1 MNNEEKL
8 RYFLKKVTA
17 DLHETRQRLQAA
29 EAGGSE
35 PIAVVGMGCRFPGGA
50 DTPAALWDLLAEG
63 RDVIGEPPPDR
74 GWDAPVFNPDGATEP
89 RRGGFLRGAG
99 EFDPAFFG
107 LSPREAVV
115 TDPQQRLLLEVAWE
129 ALERAGLDPAALRGS
144 RTGVF
149 SGSNGLDYA
158 QLAAH
163 SPGAVDYMYT
173 ANSASALSGRIS
185 YILGLEGPA
194 VTVDTACS
202 SSLVSLHLAA
212 QALRQGECE
221 LALAGGASVMA
232 TPHVFLG
239 MGRQGGLSPDGR
251 CRAFSADADG
261 TSWGEGAGIVV
272 LERLSDAHRNGH
284 PVLAVVRGSAV
295 NQDGASNGFTAPN
308 GAAQQRVIRAALA
321 NAGLTAGDVDAV
333 EAHGTATTLGDPI
346 EAEALLATYGQ
357 SRTGEPVW
365 LGSIKSNLA
374 HTQAAAGVA
383 GVLKMVLAIQHGTLP
398 QTLHAGEPTPAVD
411 WDAGAVRLLTG
422 ARPWPETGNPRR
434 AGVSSFGVSGTNAH
448 VILEQAPPSE
458 PQPPADTPA
467 PAVLAWP
474 IAARSAE
481 GLRGQAAKL
490 RSHVDT
496 EPDRTALDIG
506 YSLATTRSGSH
517 RAVVLGADRDELRA
531 GLAAL
536 DGGTLDPR
544 VITGVARDG
553 HLAFLCT
560 GQGSQKLGMGA
571 GLYAAHP
578 VFAEA
583 WDAVA
588 AELDVRLDRPVD
600 KVAWGTDDGSLDRT
614 LYAQASL
621 FTLEVA
627 LFRLLESWGV
637 RPDYLIGHSIG
648 ELAAAHLAGVL
659 SLPDA
664 ATLVAARGRLMQAV
678 PSGGTMLAVA
688 ASEAEIRPLLTDG
701 ATLAAV
707 NGPRSVVVSGDADA
721 VTAVR
726 DAVATTLG
734 ERKTSRLRVS
744 HAFHSHHMDPMLTE
758 FERIARGL
766 RYAPPQIPVVSTVTG
781 EPAGERLRDP
791 AYWAEQVRGTVRFH
805 DGVRWL
811 AERDVTRFVEL
822 GPDGVLAAVA
832 QETLAETPGGTRAVC
847 VPVLRGGRPEPSSLL
862 AAVAQLH
869 VHGRSPDWDAVLSGG
884 RRVALPTYAFQNE
897 HYWVDVAALADGAP
911 GDPSSMG
918 LAATGHPILSAA
930 VVSPDSDGVVLT
942 GRLSAAA
949 HPWLAGND
957 VVGKTVL
964 PATGLLELAI
974 RAGDEV
980 GCGVVEELTLPAPLV
995 LPDDGAVQLHV
1006 TVGGEDA
1013 GARAVRIHSRPA
1025 ADVPWTLHAEG
1036 VLRPGTEP
1044 PAAETGEWPPP
1055 DATAF
1060 DVSDAYDQL
1069 ARAGFRYGPESR
1081 GLRAVWTRDGDA
1093 FAEIALPADVDSGRF
1108 DLHPALIDATTHL
1121 AMLVSLRKDPDAGKA
1136 FYPALF
1142 GDVALH
1148 ARGARV
1154 LRLRLS
1160 HPTPEILSVEAMD
1173 ESGRPVFS
1181 VGRLLG
1187 RPMAAAQLVSGGDD
1201 VLHRV
1206 EWRSIPQPI
1215 STDIPDP
1222 VAWHDVPA
1230 EGPAPEVVVLECAT
1244 PDGPDQARAVLYP
1257 VLDAVRA
1264 SLVDDRLADSTFVVV
1279 TRNAVAVTGESD
1291 VDIAQ
1296 APVWGLVRAAQAEN
1310 PGRFVLLDLDA
1321 LDELSW
1327 FLPAAVTSG
1336 EPELAVRVLELRVPR
1351 LVRAETPEP
1360 ADTLDPVGTVLVTGG
1375 TGGLGALVARRLVT
1389 EHGAGHLL
1397 LASRRGETAPGAT
1410 ELRAELAGLGATV
1423 TIAACDVADRDALAE
1438 LLASIPA
1445 EHPLTG
1451 VVHAAGVAAPGMLD
1465 ALTRDHWEPV
1475 VRAKADSAWH
1485 LHELTRDLPIKAFV
1499 LFSSAG
1505 GLVLAAGHA
1514 NYAAANV
1521 FLDGLAQHRR
1531 ANGLAATS
1539 VAYGVWADAGAGQ
1552 WLTDVQVQRMRRQGL
1567 PALSEEDGLRS
1578 FDAAL
1583 HTDDA
1588 LLVSLRVDTAALRE
1602 RTDWTPPLL
1611 RGLAPATRTLVR
1623 AAAGGMDPETLRERL
1638 AGLDDAE
1645 DRRELLGDLVA
1656 DLLAAM
1662 LGHESG
1668 AAIGQER
1675 NFGELGVDSLTAA
1688 ELRNH
1693 LADVTGLRL
1702 PATLV
1707 FDHPNIEAVAAF
1719 LDEQLTPDAV
1729 PAARGEDDVID
1740 TLDTDDL
1747 VSMAF
1752 ASAGEHHD

>member
-1 MNNEEKL
+1 
-8 RYFLKKVTA
+8 
-17 DLHETRQRLQAA
+17 
-29 EAGGSE
+29 
-35 PIAVVGMGCRFPGGA
+35 
-50 DTPAALWDLLAEG
+50 
-63 RDVIGEPPPDR
+63 
-74 GWDAPVFNPDGATEP
+74 
-89 RRGGFLRGAG
+89 
-99 EFDPAFFG
+99 
-107 LSPREAVV
+107 
-115 TDPQQRLLLEVAWE
+115 
-129 ALERAGLDPAALRGS
+129 
-144 RTGVF
+144 
-149 SGSNGLDYA
+149 
-158 QLAAH
+158 
-163 SPGAVDYMYT
+163 
-173 ANSASALSGRIS
+173 
-185 YILGLEGPA
+185 
-194 VTVDTACS
+194 
-202 SSLVSLHLAA
+202 
-212 QALRQGECE
+212 
-221 LALAGGASVMA
+221 MA

-251 CRAFSADADG
+251 CRAFSADANG

-272 LERLSDAHRNGH
+272 LERLSDAHRHGH

-321 NAGLTAGDVDAV
+321 SAGLTAADVDAV
-333 EAHGTATTLGDPI
+333 EAHGTATSLGDPI

-357 SRTGEPVW
+357 GRAGEPLW

-383 GVLKMVLAIQHGTLP
+383 GVLKMVLAIQHATLP
-398 QTLHAGEPTPAVD
+398 KTLHAAARTPAVD
-411 WDAGAVRLLTG
+411 WDGGEVRLLTEP
-422 ARPWPETGNPRR
+422 RSWPETGKPRR

-448 VILEQAPPSE
+448 VIIEQAPPQD

-474 IAARSAE
+474 LAARSAE
-481 GLRGQAAKL
+481 ALRGQAAKL
-490 RSHVDT
+490 QSHVDT
-496 EPDRTALDIG
+496 EAGLAALDVG
-506 YSLATTRSGSH
+506 YSLATTRSGPH

-536 DGGTLDPR
+536 DGGAPDPR

-560 GQGSQKLGMGA
+560 GQGAQRLGMGA

-648 ELAAAHLAGVL
+648 EVAAAHLAGVL

-664 ATLVAARGRLMQAV
+664 CTLVAARGKLMQAM
-678 PSGGTMLAVA
+678 PSGGAMLAVA
-688 ASEAEIRPLLTDG
+688 ASEAEILPLLTEG
-701 ATLAAV
+701 VSLAAV
-707 NGPRSVVVSGDADA
+707 NGPRSVVVSGDEDA
-721 VTAVR
+721 VAAVR
-726 DAVATTLG
+726 DAVASALG
-734 ERKTSRLRVS
+734 DRKTSRLRVS
-744 HAFHSHHMDPMLTE
+744 HAFHSHHMDPMLAE

-766 RYAPPQIPVVSTVTG
+766 HYAPPAIPVVSTVTG
-781 EPAGERLRDP
+781 EPAGEKLCDP
-791 AYWAEQVRGTVRFH
+791 AYWSAQVRGTVRFH

-822 GPDGVLAAVA
+822 GPDGVLSAVA
-832 QETLAETPGGTRAVC
+832 QDTLTETPGGTRAVC
-847 VPVLRGGRPEPSSLL
+847 VPVLREGRAEPSSLL
-862 AAVAQLH
+862 AAVSRLH
-869 VHGRSPDWDAVLSGG
+869 VHGRSPDWDAVLAGG

-897 HYWVDVAALADGAP
+897 HYWVDVAALADGVP

-918 LAATGHPILSAA
+918 LDAAGHPILSA
-930 VVSPDSDGVVLT
+930 VVASPDADGVVLT

-957 VVGKTVL
+957 VLGKAVL

-974 RAGDEV
+974 RAGAEV

-995 LPDDGAVQLHV
+995 LPDDGAVRLHV

-1013 GARAVRIHSRPA
+1013 GGRVVRIHSRPA
-1025 ADVPWTLHAEG
+1025 TGADAPWTLHAEG
-1036 VLRPGTEP
+1036 ALRPGTEP
-1044 PAAETGEWPPP
+1044 PAEDGGEWPPA
-1055 DATAF
+1055 DATAL

-1069 ARAGFRYGPESR
+1069 AEAGFRYGPEFR
-1081 GLRAVWTRDGDA
+1081 GLRAVWTRDGEA
-1093 FAEIALPADVDSGRF
+1093 FAEVALPADTDTGRF
-1108 DLHPALIDATTHL
+1108 GMHPALIDATTHL
-1121 AMLVSLRKDPDAGKA
+1121 AKLISLRKEPGSGKA
-1136 FYPALF
+1136 FQPVLF
-1142 GDVALH
+1142 GDVVLH

-1160 HPTPEILSVEAMD
+1160 HPTPEALAVEATD
-1173 ESGRPVFS
+1173 PDGRPVFS

-1187 RPMAAAQLVSGGDD
+1187 RPMTAAQLVSGGDD

-1215 STDIPDP
+1215 ATDIPDP
-1222 VAWHDVPA
+1222 VAWDDVPA
-1230 EGPAPEVVVLECAT
+1230 EGPAPRVVVLECVT
-1244 PDGPDQARAVLYP
+1244 PDGPDGPERTRAVLYR

-1264 SLVDDRLADSTFVVV
+1264 SLAGDRFADSTFVVV
-1279 TRNAVAVTGESD
+1279 TRNAVAVTDESD

-1310 PGRFVLLDLDA
+1310 PGRFVLLDLDS

-1336 EPELAVRVLELRVPR
+1336 EPELAVRALELRVPR
-1351 LVRAETPEP
+1351 LVRAEAPG
-1360 ADTLDPVGTVLVTGG
+1360 DTHDALDPDGTVLITGG
-1375 TGGLGALVARRLVT
+1375 TGGLGGLVARRLVT
-1389 EHGAGHLL
+1389 EHGVRHLL
-1397 LASRRGETAPGAT
+1397 LASRRGEGAPGAA
-1410 ELRAELAGLGATV
+1410 ELRTELAGLGATV
-1423 TIAACDVADRDALAE
+1423 TIAACDVADRDAVAG
-1438 LLASIPA
+1438 LLASVPA
-1445 EHPLTG
+1445 GHPLTG
-1451 VVHAAGVAAPGMLD
+1451 VVHAAGVAAPGVLD
-1465 ALTRDHWEPV
+1465 ALPRDRWEQV
-1475 VRAKADSAWH
+1475 LRAKADSAWH
-1485 LHELTRDLPIKAFV
+1485 LHELTRELPLKAFV

-1521 FLDGLAQHRR
+1521 FLDGLAQRRR
-1531 ANGLAATS
+1531 AQGLAATS
-1539 VAYGVWADAGAGQ
+1539 VGYGVWAGAGAGQ

-1583 HTDDA
+1583 HAGDS
-1588 LLVSLRVDTAALRE
+1588 LLVSLRVDTAALRD

-1611 RGLAPATRTLVR
+1611 RGLAPAARGHVR
-1623 AAAGGMDPETLRERL
+1623 AAAGGMDPGTLRHRL
-1638 AGLDDAE
+1638 AELGDAE

-1668 AAIGQER
+1668 TAIEKER

-1707 FDHPNIEAVAAF
+1707 FDHPNTEAVAAL
-1719 LDEQLTPDAV
+1719 LDEQLVPDVV
-1729 PAARGEDDVID
+1729 PAARAEDDPAPDLID
-1740 TLDTDDL
+1740 EMDAEDL
-1747 VSMAF
+1747 VGMAF
-1752 ASAGEHHD
+1752 ANAGERSDD